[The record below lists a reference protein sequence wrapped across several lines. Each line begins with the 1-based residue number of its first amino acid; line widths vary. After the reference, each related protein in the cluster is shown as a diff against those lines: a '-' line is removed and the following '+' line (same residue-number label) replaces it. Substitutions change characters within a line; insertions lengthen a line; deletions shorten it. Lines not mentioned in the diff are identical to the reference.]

1 MPDLKGAQLNESV
14 DELQTIFQDFANQ
27 KGQFWKSLKNA
38 PILGA
43 FQMWFKDHF
52 DRPCLPE
59 YASLLFE
66 KDCLGFGN
74 EIKIGEYNF
83 KQVPNA
89 LGQIRC
95 VMGPSIVESER
106 LVELMIDFFTWLHE
120 QSDQLTPKIDDPDVE
135 LVKNKIVS
143 HNKFIRLLACL
154 DDRCRIIAKL
164 LYFGSVARSVEE
176 IVEIQIED
184 IQFKKCRISFQNH
197 SETFPA
203 HAIED
208 IRRLIRTRSK
218 GSVFLGRN
226 NTLINSSTVFRNF
239 KTVGSSLDLG
249 EFFSPKVLASSK
261 F

>member
-1 MPDLKGAQLNESV
+1 MPELKVAQLDESL
-14 DELQTIFQDFANQ
+14 DELQAIFQDFANR

-38 PILGA
+38 SILGS
-43 FQMWFKDHF
+43 FRLWFKDHF

-66 KDCLGFGN
+66 QDCLGFGN

-89 LGQIRC
+89 LGQVRC
-95 VMGPSIVESER
+95 LMGPSIVESER
-106 LVELMIDFFTWLHE
+106 LVELIVDFFTWLHE
-120 QSDQLTPKIDDPDVE
+120 QSDQLTPKIDDPDLE

-143 HNKFIRLLACL
+143 HDKFIRLLACL

-164 LYFGSVARSVEE
+164 LYFGTARSVEE

-184 IQFKKCRISFQNH
+184 IQFRKCSISFQNH
-197 SETFPA
+197 SETFPV
-203 HAIED
+203 HVIED
-208 IRRLIRTRSK
+208 IRRLIRTRAS
-218 GSVFLGRN
+218 GPVFLGRN

-249 EFFSPKVLASSK
+249 EFFSPKTLASSK

>member
-1 MPDLKGAQLNESV
+1 MPDLKGTQLEESV
-14 DELQTIFQDFANQ
+14 DELQVIFQDFANQ

-43 FQMWFKDHF
+43 FRIWFKDRF

-59 YASLLFE
+59 YTSLLFE

-95 VMGPSIVESER
+95 LMGPSIVESER
-106 LVELMIDFFTWLHE
+106 LVELIVDFFTWLHE
-120 QSDQLTPKIDDPDVE
+120 QSDQLTPKVDDPDLE
-135 LVKNKIVS
+135 LVKNKSIS
-143 HNKFIRLLACL
+143 HDKFIRLLACL

-164 LYFGSVARSVEE
+164 LYFGTARSVEE

-184 IQFKKCRISFQNH
+184 IEFKKCRIYFQNH
-197 SETFPA
+197 SEIFPV
-203 HAIED
+203 HVIED
-208 IRRLIRTRSK
+208 IRRLIRTRSS
-218 GSVFLGRN
+218 GPVFLGRN
-226 NTLINSSTVFRNF
+226 NTLIHSSTVFRNF

-249 EFFSPKVLASSK
+249 ESFSPKTLASSR